1 MSQDI
6 EFPLQVADYEG
17 HTLTLEISDGK
28 EPHQAPEGAV
38 EVWLRRPDTPDG
50 QPGGHLNNQAIAQ
63 FYKNFD
69 GNEDP
74 AKTQAERN
82 ALKAEVAELKK
93 AQKGDKKEIGQ
104 LKRRIAELE
113 TQVAKDRAD
122 VMRELAETQIGALE
136 AKRDRLAAPPV
147 RPVRPKG

>member
-1 MSQDI
+1 MSQDLK
-6 EFPLQVADYEG
+6 FPLQVADYEG
-17 HTLTLEISDGK
+17 HTLTIEISDGN
-28 EPHQAPEGAV
+28 EPHQAPPGCV

-93 AQKGDKKEIGQ
+93 ARKEDKKELGQ
-104 LKRRIAELE
+104 FKRRVAELE
-113 TQVAKDRAD
+113 AQVAKDRAL
-122 VMRELAETQIGALE
+122 VRNELARAQIATLQRSIVDE
-136 AKRDRLAAPPV
+136 ADPEN
-147 RPVRPKG
+147 